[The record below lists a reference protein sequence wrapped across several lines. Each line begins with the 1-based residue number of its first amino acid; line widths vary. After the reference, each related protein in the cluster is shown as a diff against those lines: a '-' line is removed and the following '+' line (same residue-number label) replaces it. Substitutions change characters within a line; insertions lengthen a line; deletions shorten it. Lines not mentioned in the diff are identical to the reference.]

1 VISFFSIRL
10 ACCCCCCCCLG
21 CSLTIVAQQ
30 TPVPANGFRTSTA
43 SVPSFSAPAKSSI
56 TPEVRGDI
64 YMARKMY
71 REAIDMYREGS
82 PDSPVLANKVGIA
95 FHQLLQLDL
104 AKKNY
109 ERAIKL
115 DPQYAEA
122 INNLGTIYYA
132 QKSYRR
138 AIGYY
143 KRALRYSAPS
153 ASIYSNLGAA
163 YFGRKDYKRASEC
176 YEEALKL
183 DPDVFEHH
191 STFGTLMQERTVDER
206 ATFHLYLAKFYAKS
220 GATERALIYLR
231 KALEEGVKDRE
242 KIPAMPE
249 FAVLKTDPAFKQ
261 LMAENPKP
269 L

>member
-1 VISFFSIRL
+1 MISFSRLLVSRGIVTALLFS
-10 ACCCCCCCCLG
+10 AAV
-21 CSLTIVAQQ
+21 SAQQ
-30 TPVPANGFRTSTA
+30 PVSGNTDLRA
-43 SVPSFSAPAKSSI
+43 SASNAPMPKSISPPVVI
-56 TPEVRGDI
+56 TPELRGDI

-82 PDSPVLANKVGIA
+82 ANSPALANKIGIA

-109 ERAIKL
+109 ERAVKL
-115 DPQYAEA
+115 DPKYSEA

-143 KRALRYSAPS
+143 KKSLRFSEPS
-153 ASIYSNLGAA
+153 ASVYVNLGAA
-163 YFGRKDYKRASEC
+163 YFARKDLKDAMQW
-176 YEEALKL
+176 YEGALKL
-183 DPDVFEHH
+183 DPEVFEHH
-191 STFGTLMQERTVDER
+191 STFGTLMQERTVEER
-206 ATFHLYLAKFYAKS
+206 ATFHLYLAKMYAKT
-220 GATERALIYLR
+220 GADDRALLYLR

-249 FAVLKTDPAFKQ
+249 FAVLKTNPGFKQ
-261 LMAENPKP
+261 LMLDNPKP